1 MHIIN
6 PQWATFNSFFV
17 QRKVIIARPRPV
29 VRPLDQAFSH
39 RIQVQIIQPFAE
51 LLSMADKAVP
61 ELMLPNRPR
70 GAPSTV
76 EGARRNPFDIL
87 NHAGNGEGKTRPEK
101 RVPVIRHQHV
111 SQKQKAQ
118 FQARCFQGIR
128 HLPVFCLR
136 KGSEGSAQID
146 GNEED
151 PV

>member
-70 GAPSTV
+70 SVPSTAK
-76 EGARRNPFDIL
+76 GARRNPSDIL
-87 NHAGNGEGKTRPEK
+87 NHAGKGDGETRPEK
-101 RVPVIRHQHV
+101 SVAMIQ
-111 SQKQKAQ
+111 Q
-118 FQARCFQGIR
+118 
-128 HLPVFCLR
+128 
-136 KGSEGSAQID
+136 
-146 GNEED
+146 
-151 PV
+151 